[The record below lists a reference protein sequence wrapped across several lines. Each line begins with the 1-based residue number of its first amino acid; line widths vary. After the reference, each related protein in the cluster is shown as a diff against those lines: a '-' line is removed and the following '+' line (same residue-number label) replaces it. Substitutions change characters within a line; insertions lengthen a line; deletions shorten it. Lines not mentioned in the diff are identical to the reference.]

1 LARKQTWV
9 SVIAGELAAVKSGS
23 RDLRKFGITMGIAI
37 AALGAVLLWRG
48 RWEPAYFFWVGG
60 AFLLLALIAPVAL
73 RPVQRAWMALAIV
86 LGWVMTRVILVVL
99 FYVGITPIALIAR
112 LVGKRFLDLGFEPA
126 RASYWVK
133 RPAPD
138 RGKERYRSQF

>member
-1 LARKQTWV
+1 LAKKQTWS
-9 SVIAGELAAVKSGS
+9 SVIAGELAAVKSEP
-23 RDLRKFGITMGIAI
+23 RDLRKFGITMGITF
-37 AALGAVLLWRG
+37 AVLGGLLVWRG
-48 RWEPAYFFWVGG
+48 HWQPKYFFWIAG
-60 AFLLLALIAPVAL
+60 AFMVLGLAVPVVL
-73 RPVQRAWMALAIV
+73 RPVQRAWMAFAIV

-126 RASYWVK
+126 RASYWIT

-138 RGKERYRSQF
+138 RGKEGYKSQF

>member
-1 LARKQTWV
+1 LAKKHTWL
-9 SVIAGELAAVKSGS
+9 SVIAGELKAVRSEPG
-23 RDLRKFGITMGIAI
+23 DLRKFGITMAV
-37 AALGAVLLWRG
+37 AVAVVGAFLLWRG
-48 RWEPAYFFWVGG
+48 RWEPAYFFWVAG
-60 AFLLLALIAPVAL
+60 AFLLLALVAPVVL
-73 RPVQRAWMALAIV
+73 RPVQRVWMAFAIV

-99 FYVGITPIALIAR
+99 FYVGVTLIALIAR

-126 RASYWVK
+126 RASYWIN